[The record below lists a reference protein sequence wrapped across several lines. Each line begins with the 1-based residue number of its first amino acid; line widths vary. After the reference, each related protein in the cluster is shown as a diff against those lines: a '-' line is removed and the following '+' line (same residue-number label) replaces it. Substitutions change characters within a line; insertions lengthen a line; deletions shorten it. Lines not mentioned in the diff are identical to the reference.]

1 MGGPLR
7 CARHLTWRVRRRR
20 TDRVQSAR
28 SAGAP
33 RQGRPTQ
40 GRGPSRR
47 REAGMPRCSSQKQ
60 SEAVR
65 GCQKLP
71 EAGRGA
77 GTSSTCKSNL
87 VSTTNGTKVLGES
100 HIQYSVCVRA
110 KNSMRRCSAAASRR
124 MLGENGF
131 RSSQKQSEA
140 ARGCQK
146 LPERTGAFPKWES
159 PHRIGSPHSDVYML
173 CLYAY
178 GTIDD
183 RMRNMCDLK
192 PDVCT
197 RRRSK
202 ERWRARPDAEVKAGR
217 LCQQAEAGKACHHV
231 AVEPE
236 RRVAHTHAL
245 RAGEGPKG
253 SASDRLRETC
263 VGAAQKR
270 RQALWQQAEAG
281 KACHHVAGGRCGLQ
295 DVAPHQGLH
304 HQPCVPGRPAEW
316 GKESGPWETMCL
328 SRSTLG
334 LSNWRSR
341 RRREISTGA
350 EGGGRHAKMQKKKR
364 WQARHDAHMFSF
376 FTNFF
381 VILSINPYRFQ
392 LISCMHTVGT
402 QA

>member
-1 MGGPLR
+1 
-7 CARHLTWRVRRRR
+7 
-20 TDRVQSAR
+20 
-28 SAGAP
+28 
-33 RQGRPTQ
+33 
-40 GRGPSRR
+40 
-47 REAGMPRCSSQKQ
+47 MPRCSSQKQ

-231 AVEPE
+231 A
-236 RRVAHTHAL
+236 
-245 RAGEGPKG
+245 
-253 SASDRLRETC
+253 
-263 VGAAQKR
+263 
-270 RQALWQQAEAG
+270 
-281 KACHHVAGGRCGLQ
+281 GGRCGLQ

-350 EGGGRHAKMQKKKR
+350 EGGGRHAKMQKKKKR

-381 VILSINPYRFQ
+381 VTLSINPYRFQ